1 MCETEFRPEI
11 DTAAAVPLL
20 AASSAGVS
28 VADAK
33 WYAVTVFPRHEKCVA
48 QHLEARGIN
57 YLLPLYSSL
66 RRWRDRRKRVEMV
79 LFPGYVFVNVEIEN
93 RSGVL
98 MLPGVSRF
106 VTFQGRPAPVPEREI
121 QAISTTARRGLA
133 VQPHPYLQKGRRVR
147 LKDGPMAGVEGILV
161 RRKDKARLVLS
172 SDLIMRSV
180 AAEVDE
186 ADVEPLN

>member
-93 RSGVL
+93 RLGVL
-98 MLPGVSRF
+98 MLPGVSRARAGCPAVATRRIRRCLRAARIRSRSAGHLHRF
-106 VTFQGRPAPVPEREI
+106 LPGALHQEAAAILRHVGRQHVWTGRL
-121 QAISTTARRGLA
+121 ARR
-133 VQPHPYLQKGRRVR
+133 
-147 LKDGPMAGVEGILV
+147 
-161 RRKDKARLVLS
+161 LS
-172 SDLIMRSV
+172 
-180 AAEVDE
+180 AH
-186 ADVEPLN
+186 